1 MEGFKLKTIEMPIEK
16 SITEE
21 ELFSFCKFLLKSGY
35 TVYLNSDEKI
45 IGFQIPDEYIVFGGN
60 V

>member
-1 MEGFKLKTIEMPIEK
+1 MKTIEMPIDK
-16 SITEE
+16 NITEE